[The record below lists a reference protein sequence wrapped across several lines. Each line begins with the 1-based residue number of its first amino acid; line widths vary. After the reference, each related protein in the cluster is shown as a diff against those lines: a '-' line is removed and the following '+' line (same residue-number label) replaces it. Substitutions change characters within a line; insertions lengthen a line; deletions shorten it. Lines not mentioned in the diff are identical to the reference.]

1 MISVKNISKQFGSC
15 EALKNISFEIPS
27 GEIVG
32 FLGQNGAGKTTLMR
46 ILTAYLPA
54 SSGQA
59 FICGEDVSLN
69 PLVVRR
75 KIGYLP
81 ENPPL
86 YPTMTVKSYL
96 RFAAQLKDVG
106 IKYQKAQ
113 VEHVLEECN
122 LLDVKD
128 QVIGTLSKGYK
139 QRVGIA
145 QAIIH
150 EPEVIILDEPTNGL
164 DPVQILHVRKLISR
178 LESKRTVIIST
189 HILSEI
195 EQMAQRVLILKK
207 GEIAA
212 DSEIKKIIIGDER
225 KQLFVQVRGEESAIE
240 KAVKETNSLKQI
252 NIECLGEDVFEVH
265 LENTNNASHYNEL
278 VQNFFKYQIKV
289 VEMKEKKGS
298 LEEAF
303 LKINK

>member
-1 MISVKNISKQFGSC
+1 MISVKHISKQFGVC

-46 ILTAYLPA
+46 ILTAYLPP
-54 SSGQA
+54 SSGEA
-59 FICGEDVSLN
+59 FICGENILSHPVGI
-69 PLVVRR
+69 RR

-86 YPTMTVKSYL
+86 YPTMTVKNYL
-96 RFAAQLKDVG
+96 RFAARLKDVSV
-106 IKYQKAQ
+106 KYEKAQ
-113 VEHVLEECN
+113 VDHVLSECH
-122 LLDVKD
+122 LLEVKD
-128 QVIGTLSKGYK
+128 HLIATLSKGYK

-164 DPVQILHVRKLISR
+164 DPVQIQHVRQLIRR

-195 EQMAQRVLILKK
+195 EQLAQRVLILKK
-207 GEIAA
+207 GEIVA
-212 DSEIKKIIIGDER
+212 DNAIEQIVVSDEK
-225 KQLFVQVRGEESAIE
+225 KQLFVTVKGKEEMIE
-240 KAVKETNSLKQI
+240 QAVKEANDVKQI
-252 NIECLGEDVFEVH
+252 NIKFLEDDLFEVH
-265 LENTNNASHYNEL
+265 LENTNNVSHYNQMIQSFL
-278 VQNFFKYQIKV
+278 KYQVKIV
-289 VEMKEKKGS
+289 SMREKKNS

-303 LKINK
+303 LKIHK

>member
-1 MISVKNISKQFGSC
+1 MIVSKNLSKQFGEF
-15 EALKNISFEIPS
+15 EALKNVSFEIEQ

-46 ILTAYLPA
+46 ILTAYLPS

-59 FICGEDVSLN
+59 FVGGEDVSLN
-69 PLVVRR
+69 PLAVHK

-81 ENPPL
+81 ETPPL
-86 YPTMTVKSYL
+86 YPNMTVKAYL

-106 IKYQKAQ
+106 VKFQKAQ
-113 VEHVLEECN
+113 VEHVLEECR
-122 LLDVKD
+122 LEDVQN
-128 QVIGTLSKGYK
+128 QVIGTLSRGYK

-145 QAIIH
+145 QAIVH

-164 DPVQILHVRKLISR
+164 DPIQILHVRELIRKL
-178 LESKRTVIIST
+178 EHKRTVIVST

-195 EQMAQRVLILKK
+195 EQLAKRVLIIKK
-207 GEIAA
+207 GEIVV
-212 DSEIKKIIIGDER
+212 DSNLEKFLIPDDR
-225 KQLFVQVRGEESAIE
+225 KQIFVKVKGEEFHIE
-240 KAVKETNSLKQI
+240 QAVKDTNSVKQI
-252 NIECLGEDVFEVH
+252 NIEFLGEDIYELH
-265 LENTNNASHYNEL
+265 LENTNNVAHYGEL
-278 VQNFFKYQIKV
+278 VQNFIKYGIKV
-289 VEMKEKKGS
+289 IEIKEKKGT

>member
-1 MISVKNISKQFGSC
+1 MISVKHISKQFGVC

-46 ILTAYLPA
+46 ILTAYLPP
-54 SSGQA
+54 SSGEA
-59 FICGEDVSLN
+59 FICGENILSHPVGI
-69 PLVVRR
+69 RR

-86 YPTMTVKSYL
+86 YSTMTVKNYL
-96 RFAAQLKDVG
+96 RFAARLKDVSV
-106 IKYQKAQ
+106 KYEKAQ
-113 VEHVLEECN
+113 VDHVLSECH
-122 LLDVKD
+122 LLEVKD
-128 QVIGTLSKGYK
+128 HLIATLSKGYK

-164 DPVQILHVRKLISR
+164 DPVQIQHVRQLIRR

-195 EQMAQRVLILKK
+195 EQLAQRVLILKK
-207 GEIAA
+207 GEIVA
-212 DSEIKKIIIGDER
+212 DNAIEQIVVSDEK
-225 KQLFVQVRGEESAIE
+225 KQLFVTVKGKEEMIE
-240 KAVKETNSLKQI
+240 QAVKEANDVKQI
-252 NIECLGEDVFEVH
+252 NIKFLEDDLFEVH
-265 LENTNNASHYNEL
+265 LENTNNVSHYNQMIQSFL
-278 VQNFFKYQIKV
+278 KYQVKIV
-289 VEMKEKKGS
+289 SMREKKNS

-303 LKINK
+303 LKIHK